1 MTPEQLAMML
11 AMLKVDVGVLS
22 ATAYDERFRQ
32 LLRTAAESITKEGA
46 ALDFTSYDT
55 MQTVVMYAAWL
66 WRRRDSMESMG
77 RGLRLRVNNLVLATK
92 AAAPEG

>member
-1 MTPEQLAMML
+1 MTPEQLATML
-11 AMLKVDVGVLS
+11 SMLKVDLGVLS
-22 ATAYDERFRQ
+22 ATAYDQRFQQ
-32 LLRTAAESITKEGA
+32 LLRAAAEAITKEGA
-46 ALDFTSYDT
+46 VLDFSNFDT

-77 RGLRLRVNNLVLATK
+77 RGLRVRVNNLVLATK